1 MRVVRVVV
9 SINDSDINP
18 STDAFHGIYVIDCK
32 YLMYLMQG
40 STKTYCIIGDP
51 IYHSLSP
58 AMQNAAFAAKG
69 LNCTYISFRVP
80 RNELKESI
88 ESLRSINIAG
98 FNVTTPHKTEV
109 MRYIDELDP
118 TAKKASAVNTVN
130 NIEGILRGYN
140 TDVYG
145 FIEPLHRRHVDFSGM
160 QVLLIG
166 SGGAARAV
174 VVALAE
180 ENAIAKLIIANRDVK
195 RANELAL
202 LGTGFGMKC
211 EAVPLEN
218 VTEYSAKSDLIVNA
232 TTLGMNNEPSIID
245 YQHIQKGSI
254 VYDMVYRPLVTD
266 LIENAKYAQAS
277 VVYGYE
283 MLIEQGAKA
292 FEIWTGLAAPLDAMK
307 KNLLGIFGE
316 PT

>member
-1 MRVVRVVV
+1 
-9 SINDSDINP
+9 
-18 STDAFHGIYVIDCK
+18 
-32 YLMYLMQG
+32 MQA

-51 IYHSLSP
+51 IHHSLSP

-69 LNCTYISFRVP
+69 LNCTYIAFRVP
-80 RNELKESI
+80 EAELKESI

-98 FNVTTPHKTEV
+98 FNVTTPHKIQV
-109 MRYIDELDP
+109 MKHLDELES
-118 TAKKASAVNTVN
+118 TAIKAAAVNTVN
-130 NIEGILRGYN
+130 NIEGIFRGYN

-145 FIEPLHRRHVDFSGM
+145 FIEPLRKRQVDFRGM
-160 QVLLIG
+160 HVLLLG

-180 ENAIAKLIIANRDVK
+180 QNGIAKLVIANRDMQ
-195 RANELAL
+195 RANEIAN
-202 LGTGFGMKC
+202 LGAGLGMKC
-211 EAVPLEN
+211 EVVPLDKASD
-218 VTEYSAKSDLIVNA
+218 YSTACDLIVNA
-232 TTLGMNNEPSIID
+232 TTLGMHNESSVID
-245 YQHIQKGSI
+245 HEHIQKGSI
-254 VYDMVYRPLVTD
+254 VYEIVYRPLVTD

-292 FEIWTGLAAPLDAMK
+292 FEIWTGLSAPRDAMK
-307 KNLLGIFGE
+307 NNLLGIFGE

>member
-1 MRVVRVVV
+1 
-9 SINDSDINP
+9 
-18 STDAFHGIYVIDCK
+18 
-32 YLMYLMQG
+32 MQG

-51 IYHSLSP
+51 IHHSLSP

-69 LNCTYISFRVP
+69 LNCTYIAFRVP
-80 RNELKESI
+80 EAELKESV

-98 FNVTTPHKTEV
+98 FNVTAPHKTQV
-109 MRYIDELDP
+109 MKYLDELEG
-118 TAKKASAVNTVN
+118 TAKKAAAVNTVN
-130 NIEGILRGYN
+130 NIEGIFRGYN

-145 FIEPLHRRHVDFSGM
+145 FIEPLRKRQVDLRSM
-160 QVLLIG
+160 HVLLLG

-180 ENAIAKLIIANRDVK
+180 AENGVAKLIIANRNVQ
-195 RANELAL
+195 RANELAKL
-202 LGTGFGMKC
+202 ASDLGMKC
-211 EAVPLEN
+211 ELVPLDRAQDSSP
-218 VTEYSAKSDLIVNA
+218 TCDLIVNA
-232 TTLGMNNEPSIID
+232 TTLGMNNECSVID

-254 VYDMVYRPLVTD
+254 VYDIVYRPMVTD

-292 FEIWTGLAAPLDAMK
+292 FEIWTGLSAPRDAMK
-307 KNLLGIFGE
+307 KNLLGLFGE
-316 PT
+316 PM

>member
-1 MRVVRVVV
+1 
-9 SINDSDINP
+9 
-18 STDAFHGIYVIDCK
+18 
-32 YLMYLMQG
+32 MQG

-51 IYHSLSP
+51 IHHSLSP

-69 LNCTYISFRVP
+69 LNCTYIAFRVP
-80 RNELKESI
+80 EAELKESV
-88 ESLRSINIAG
+88 ESLRSIRISG
-98 FNVTTPHKTEV
+98 FNVTAPHKTQV
-109 MRYIDELDP
+109 MRYLDELEG
-118 TAKKASAVNTVN
+118 TAKKAAAVNTVN
-130 NIEGILRGYN
+130 NIEGIFRGYN
-140 TDVYG
+140 PDVYG
-145 FIEPLHRRHVDFSGM
+145 FIEPLRKRQVDFRSM
-160 QVLLIG
+160 HVLLLG

-180 ENAIAKLIIANRDVK
+180 AGNGIAKLIIANRNVQ
-195 RANELAL
+195 RANELAKL
-202 LGTGFGMKC
+202 ASDFGMKC
-211 EAVPLEN
+211 ELAPLDRAQDSSP
-218 VTEYSAKSDLIVNA
+218 TCDLIVNA
-232 TTLGMNNEPSIID
+232 TTLGMNNESSVID

-254 VYDMVYRPLVTD
+254 VYDIVYRPMVTD

-292 FEIWTGLAAPLDAMK
+292 FEIWTGLSAPRDAMK

>member
-1 MRVVRVVV
+1 MEI
-9 SINDSDINP
+9 SS
-18 STDAFHGIYVIDCK
+18 
-32 YLMYLMQG
+32 
-40 STKTYCIIGDP
+40 KTYCIIGDP
-51 IYHSLSP
+51 IHHSLSP

-69 LNCTYISFRVP
+69 LNCSYIAFRVP
-80 RNELKESI
+80 EGELKESI

-98 FNVTTPHKTEV
+98 FNVTSPHKALV
-109 MRYIDELDP
+109 MRYLDELDN
-118 TAKKASAVNTVN
+118 TAKKAEAVNTVN

-140 TDVYG
+140 TDLHG
-145 FIEPLHRRHVDFSGM
+145 FIEPLRKRQIDFQGM
-160 QVLLIG
+160 HVLLLG
-166 SGGAARAV
+166 AGGAARAV
-174 VVALAE
+174 VAALAE
-180 ENAIAKLIIANRDVK
+180 KKGIAKVVIANRDLR
-195 RANELAL
+195 RAEEIANLGSAL
-202 LGTGFGMKC
+202 GMKC
-211 EAVPLEN
+211 EIMPLAQ
-218 VTEYSAKSDLIVNA
+218 VQDISPDCDLIVNA
-232 TTLGMNNEPSIID
+232 TTLGMKNESSVID

-292 FEIWTGLAAPLDAMK
+292 FEIWTGLSAPRDAMK

>member
-1 MRVVRVVV
+1 
-9 SINDSDINP
+9 
-18 STDAFHGIYVIDCK
+18 
-32 YLMYLMQG
+32 MQA

-51 IYHSLSP
+51 IHHSLSP
-58 AMQNAAFAAKG
+58 AMHNAAFAAKG
-69 LNCTYISFRVP
+69 LNCTYIAFRVP
-80 RNELKESI
+80 QNELKESI

-98 FNVTTPHKTEV
+98 FNVTTPHKTNV
-109 MRYIDELDP
+109 MRYLDELEP
-118 TAKKASAVNTVN
+118 VAKKASAVNTVN
-130 NIEGILRGYN
+130 NIEGIFRGYN

-145 FIEPLHRRHVDFSGM
+145 FIEPLHKRHVDFRGM
-160 QVLLIG
+160 HVLLIG

-180 ENAIAKLIIANRDVK
+180 ENAIAKLIIANRDVQ
-195 RANELAL
+195 RANELATL
-202 LGTGFGMKC
+202 VDRLGMKC
-211 EAVPLEN
+211 EVVPFEN
-218 VTEYSAKSDLIVNA
+218 ATDFSPACDLIINA
-232 TTLGMNNEPSIID
+232 TKLGMNNEPSVID
-245 YQHIQKGSI
+245 HLHIQKGSI
-254 VYDMVYRPLVTD
+254 VYDIVYRPMVTD

-292 FEIWTGLAAPLDAMK
+292 FEIWTGLSAPRDAMK

>member
-1 MRVVRVVV
+1 
-9 SINDSDINP
+9 
-18 STDAFHGIYVIDCK
+18 
-32 YLMYLMQG
+32 MQV

-51 IYHSLSP
+51 IHHSLSP

-69 LNCTYISFRVP
+69 LNCTYIAFRVSKH
-80 RNELKESI
+80 ELKDSI

-109 MRYIDELDP
+109 IKYLDELDT
-118 TAKKASAVNTVN
+118 TAKKASAVNTVY
-130 NIEGILRGYN
+130 NIEGIFRGYN
-140 TDVYG
+140 TDVNG
-145 FIEPLHRRHVDFSGM
+145 FIEPLRRRHVDFRGM
-160 QVLLIG
+160 FVLLIG

-180 ENAIAKLIIANRDVK
+180 ENAIANLIIANRDIK
-195 RANELAL
+195 RANELATL
-202 LGTGFGMKC
+202 SAGLGMKC
-211 EAVPLEN
+211 QAIPLDM
-218 VTEYSAKSDLIVNA
+218 TTDFSPTCDLIINA
-232 TTLGMNNEPSIID
+232 TTIGLNNEPSLID
-245 YQHIQKGSI
+245 YHHIQKGSI
-254 VYDMVYRPLVTD
+254 VYDIVYRPLVTD
-266 LIENAKYAQAS
+266 LIENAKHAQAN

-292 FEIWTGLAAPLDAMK
+292 FEIWTGLPAPRDAMR